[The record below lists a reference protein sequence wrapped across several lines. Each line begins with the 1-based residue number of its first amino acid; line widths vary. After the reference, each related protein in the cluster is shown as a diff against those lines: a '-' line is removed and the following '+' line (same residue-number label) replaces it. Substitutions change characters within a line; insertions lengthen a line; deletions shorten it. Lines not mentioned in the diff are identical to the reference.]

1 MNAKMDDEQ
10 FDDLAIEYD
19 MTRSPA
25 RKAKLKQ
32 RLINILDKDPEMLCA
47 TKALIFDPD
56 FKVYENQ
63 MKLNTLADCDNFDL
77 EMAENR
83 IEENDKT
90 QKDTIQNRINGDGY
104 EAGQCDGD
112 LFQKIKEWDGKI
124 MTGVKTAIIV
134 SAMYLGIA
142 GVPGLAKKDT
152 NLSLLEN
159 IAVAESHAGDKAL
172 AQKYNRRGNR
182 AYKQKKYEKAK
193 NFFEKGIA
201 ADPTMSTNYSML
213 AGSYLE
219 LNINTE
225 KIIPLLQ
232 KSLQLDDG
240 KIVGNTANAHGTL
253 AYAYKAQ
260 GQKEKALEEITIFEK
275 KWLNKYGSLTEVQ
288 IDYIK
293 KIRDFYK

>member
-1 MNAKMDDEQ
+1 MNVKMDDEQ

-19 MTRSPA
+19 MTSSPT

-32 RLINILDKDPEMLCA
+32 RLITILDKDPEMLCA

-63 MKLNTLADCDNFDL
+63 MKLNILADCDDFDL

-83 IEENDKT
+83 IDKDDKT

-142 GVPGLAKKDT
+142 GVPGVKDT

-159 IAVAESHAGDKAL
+159 IAVSESYAGEASKPVVQSGYHGLPSTNGYTFAGQYDEDRSDRIPGKETL
-172 AQKYNRRGNR
+172 LKGYQKGDIVFVQ
-182 AYKQKKYEKAK
+182 AFYKGKKYPWSFWYVNTKTGQTF
-193 NFFEKGIA
+193 NTRT
-201 ADPTMSTNYSML
+201 DVNNDRNYETYVARGLS
-213 AGSYLE
+213 
-219 LNINTE
+219 NV
-225 KIIPLLQ
+225 
-232 KSLQLDDG
+232 DVD
-240 KIVGNTANAHGTL
+240 H
-253 AYAYKAQ
+253 
-260 GQKEKALEEITIFEK
+260 K
-275 KWLNKYGSLTEVQ
+275 KWGLK
-288 IDYIK
+288 
-293 KIRDFYK
+293 

>member
-1 MNAKMDDEQ
+1 MNVKMDDDQ

-142 GVPGLAKKDT
+142 GVPGLAKKDA

-159 IAVAESHAGDKAL
+159 IAVAGECSTADCYIQKGEAKVAEKNYQGALQDYQKAL
-172 AQKYNRRGNR
+172 QINPNDGEAHNNTGAVYTRLKQYNLAEKHLKLSVHLEPNDDDMHYNLG
-182 AYKQKKYEKAK
+182 YLYFKMSKKKLAIQELEKAIK
-193 NFFEKGIA
+193 INPNHQKAIGGL
-201 ADPTMSTNYSML
+201 NYL
-213 AGSYLE
+213 R
-219 LNINTE
+219 NN
-225 KIIPLLQ
+225 
-232 KSLQLDDG
+232 
-240 KIVGNTANAHGTL
+240 
-253 AYAYKAQ
+253 
-260 GQKEKALEEITIFEK
+260 
-275 KWLNKYGSLTEVQ
+275 
-288 IDYIK
+288 
-293 KIRDFYK
+293 

>member
-1 MNAKMDDEQ
+1 MNVKMDDDQ

-19 MTRSPA
+19 MTSSPA

-63 MKLNTLADCDNFDL
+63 MKLNILADCDDFDL

-83 IEENDKT
+83 IDKDDKT

-142 GVPGLAKKDT
+142 GVPGVKGT

-159 IAVAESHAGDKAL
+159 IAIAGECSTAKCYIEQGETKYGQDNKKGALKDFKKAL
-172 AQKYNRRGNR
+172 RLNPKSSSAYNNIGYVQMMNKDYTSARKNYQKAIDFDPNNPDAHTNMGLLNFYTGN
-182 AYKQKKYEKAK
+182 KQGA
-193 NFFEKGIA
+193 
-201 ADPTMSTNYSML
+201 
-213 AGSYLE
+213 
-219 LNINTE
+219 
-225 KIIPLLQ
+225 
-232 KSLQLDDG
+232 
-240 KIVGNTANAHGTL
+240 
-253 AYAYKAQ
+253 
-260 GQKEKALEEITIFEK
+260 
-275 KWLNKYGSLTEVQ
+275 
-288 IDYIK
+288 IK
-293 KIRDFYK
+293 KFRDALRINPSHSNANQSLDYLLNN